1 MTSQISDELEK
12 ILVSDGEVRH
22 KVLQVAHL
30 KELMLDDNGH
40 LVRQCLLLHWHV
52 GSYFLPVT
60 RVVR

>member
-12 ILVSDGEVRH
+12 ILVSDSEVRH

-40 LVRQCLLLHWHV
+40 LVRQCLLLH
-52 GSYFLPVT
+52 
-60 RVVR
+60 